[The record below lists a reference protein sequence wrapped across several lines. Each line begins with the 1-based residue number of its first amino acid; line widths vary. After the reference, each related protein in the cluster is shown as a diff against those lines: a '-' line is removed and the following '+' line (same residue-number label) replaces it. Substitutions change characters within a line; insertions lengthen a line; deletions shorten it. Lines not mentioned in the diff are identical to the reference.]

1 MLCTAQAA
9 MRLHLAR
16 VYCSIEAYLLVL
28 AAALPVGR
36 LNHKL
41 HREDVSQ
48 LGTIAIPSTCDLRQ
62 RYTLSAESRGSWP
75 SRMLCS
81 AQACP
86 TVRPEC
92 AAPGVSKVAQGLP
105 HLLLCIVVVG
115 AGQQVPEDE
124 LRHVHLLLLV
134 HLHWHSIT
142 IVPHADSVC
151 SLQQKQC
158 FQQKQCIQEMR
169 SGWTPQ
175 RLGAE
180 ICCGQPTCCAGAGLL
195 QVCKC

>member
-62 RYTLSAESRGSWP
+62 RYTLSAESRGSCP

-86 TVRPEC
+86 TVRPEG
-92 AAPGVSKVAQGLP
+92 AASGRAKGCIYSQLALP
-105 HLLLCIVVVG
+105 IQQAVRPRCIRRTSG
-115 AGQQVPEDE
+115 CD
-124 LRHVHLLLLV
+124 
-134 HLHWHSIT
+134 
-142 IVPHADSVC
+142 VC
-151 SLQQKQC
+151 SIRSQQGSA
-158 FQQKQCIQEMR
+158 R
-169 SGWTPQ
+169 SSLTFSSAS
-175 RLGAE
+175 L
-180 ICCGQPTCCAGAGLL
+180 
-195 QVCKC
+195 